1 MLFSRVSTN
10 KLPIVRTFTMVST
23 FSDKATLKDQFVNE
37 VGEDALDEGW
47 QTVLRLNPELFNA
60 SLNLRSV
67 PRKKR
72 HLPLKVQH
80 LISIAVDSASTHL
93 YVPGIQTHV
102 KQALKEGATAAE
114 IMEVIELT
122 STLGIH
128 ACNIGVPLL
137 VEVMK
142 EEGIY
147 ATHPT
152 AGARF
157 DERRE
162 KLRADF
168 TQKRGYWHQFW
179 EDFLKL
185 DPEFFEAYVDF
196 STVSWT
202 KNVDGSEKGALEPKV
217 SPAILRLASVAH
229 AFLDQRVDLLRL
241 RCSGNA
247 SVPARA
253 EAPHEE
259 RDWIRCNARRDH
271 RGTRDRDTVEPAHCP
286 RRCTNSCSKHPIA
299 FDALIPN

>member
-1 MLFSRVSTN
+1 MA
-10 KLPIVRTFTMVST
+10 ST
-23 FSDKATLKDQFVNE
+23 FSDKATLKDQFVDE

-47 QTVLRLNPELFNA
+47 QTVLRLNPDLFNA

-67 PRKKR
+67 PRKKG

-147 ATHPT
+147 ETHPT
-152 AGARF
+152 AGAPF

-162 KLRADF
+162 KLKADF

-185 DPEFFEAYVDF
+185 DPEFFEAYLDF

-202 KNVDGSEKGALEPKV
+202 KNVNGSEKGALEPK
-217 SPAILRLASVAH
+217 IKELIY
-229 AFLDQRVDLLRL
+229 
-241 RCSGNA
+241 C
-247 SVPARA
+247 
-253 EAPHEE
+253 
-259 RDWIRCNARRDH
+259 
-271 RGTRDRDTVEPAHCP
+271 
-286 RRCTNSCSKHPIA
+286 A
-299 FDALIPN
+299 FDAAATHLYQPGLKLHMKNAIGYGATPEEIIEVLEIATLLSLHTAHVAVPILAQNIQ